1 LSIKIICFKFVSRSH
16 SFIGLSIVVWCF
28 CDRWLRG
35 ASGSEPSFDYYNDP
49 MSHLSSY
56 EHSESTSFDVG
67 DHELC
72 PDNHAGYHNPV
83 YFGTPDASWSG
94 VDIDLSEEP
103 GCLLH
108 FLRDKR

>member
-1 LSIKIICFKFVSRSH
+1 
-16 SFIGLSIVVWCF
+16 
-28 CDRWLRG
+28 
-35 ASGSEPSFDYYNDP
+35 

-108 FLRDKR
+108 FLRDKRWAIMEEHLWHDLLIKTEIALYNHLIL